1 MKLYLVCV
9 GRLTEPYLKQ
19 GCQLYVKRLKHYFP
33 LKITE
38 IKEQKTGKKPN
49 LQFILAQEEAKLLQ
63 QLSSG
68 TLMVALDERG
78 KSMTSQGLANF
89 LQYHMSAGTPELAW
103 VVGGPFGLA
112 KTVRQHVVHVLSL
125 SSMTMTHQMA
135 RLFLLEQ
142 LYRAGTI
149 IRNEP
154 YHHS

>member
-1 MKLYLVCV
+1 MKLHLVCV
-9 GRLTEPYLKQ
+9 GRLTAPFVKQ
-19 GCQLYVKRLKHYFP
+19 GCQLYANRLKHYLP

-49 LQFILAQEEAKLLQ
+49 VPFILAQEGAQLLQ
-63 QLSSG
+63 QLSPG
-68 TLMVALDERG
+68 TFMVALDERG
-78 KSMTSQGLANF
+78 KSMTSKGLASL
-89 LQYHMSAGTPELAW
+89 LQQHMSAGTPELAW
-103 VVGGPFGLA
+103 VIGGPFGLSD
-112 KTVRQHVVHVLSL
+112 TVRQHADYLMAL

-135 RLFLLEQ
+135 RLILLEQ